1 MIALW
6 GILSGIL
13 LFMEAV
19 YHVGCFGFTLNIPIL
34 TIPFIITMAGVLSLI
49 LGAVPPIWKKRL
61 FFLCYGL
68 LFILFA
74 AQVVYMN
81 IFKQP
86 LLWEAAVRGGQDAIT
101 NYWREALE
109 GILFV
114 SPFLLMLALPLI
126 AAAIVFHRQLWVI
139 PSLHKNEKLW
149 TALFAATGLVLS
161 VGLLIFGKITHKE
174 YYEEYN
180 EFYDPQTIAQEMG
193 VLVLAQRDTTLEIQQ
208 LVGTLH
214 DNLSGTGGIPPTVI
228 GEPIPQET
236 DSSQQTQPTEE
247 EQETETE
254 SETEEADALPDT
266 SPHVLPIDIETL
278 LQAAGDS
285 KEETWLAEYIR
296 DLTPTNA
303 NAFTGIFEGYNL
315 IFLTAEG
322 FSSYA
327 VREDLTPTLYRL
339 THSGFVFPNYYVPL
353 WQTSTSDGEYVNC
366 TALIPDGQFSM
377 RKCGSNSMSFTLPRY
392 FAAEGVPSL
401 AYHNNSLSYYDR
413 YLTHTN
419 LGYTFKAASLGE
431 LSEEEYGSYIFP
443 MANPGK
449 WPASDLEMMEGT
461 VPEYIGM
468 DRFHVYYM
476 TVSGHM
482 NYNFRGNAMSSKNK
496 EAVENLPMSE
506 NAKAYI
512 ACHIELDKALEYLIE
527 QLTLAGKL
535 ENTVICLSADHYPYA
550 MTEEQYDELAGQDL
564 SQNLDKFRNSLILW
578 NVGMEEQPVIV
589 EKTCGAM
596 DLVPT
601 LLNLFGFSYDSRLY
615 AGRDI
620 FSDQEGMVI
629 CNDRSFVTDTV
640 CYNRKAKTTV
650 WTEGSALSVTSP
662 FAGWTYPEN
671 AVVIPGRSKEAVLAE
686 GASLEEEQ
694 EAYLT
699 AAKQDVKYR
708 YQFSAYVLQKNY
720 YSLIDG
726 NLGRDASQP

>member
-6 GILSGIL
+6 GILSVIL
-13 LFMEAV
+13 LYMEGV

-34 TIPFIITMAGVLSLI
+34 TIPFIITVAGVLSLI
-49 LGAVPPIWKKRL
+49 LGAVSSKWKKRL
-61 FFLCYGL
+61 FFLFYGL
-68 LFILFA
+68 FFILFA

-86 LLWEAAVRGGQDAIT
+86 LLWEAAVRGGQDALT
-101 NYWREALE
+101 NYWRETLT
-109 GILFV
+109 GIAFV
-114 SPFLLMLALPLI
+114 SPFILMLALPLI
-126 AAAIVFHRQLWVI
+126 AAAIAFHRQLWSI
-139 PSLHKNEKLW
+139 PSLHKKENLW
-149 TALFAATGLVLS
+149 TALFTAVGLS
-161 VGLLIFGKITHKE
+161 AFVGLLIIGKYTQAE

-180 EFYDPQTIAQEMG
+180 EFYDPHTIAQEMG
-193 VLVLAQRDTTLEIQQ
+193 VLTLVQRDTTIEIGR
-208 LVGTLH
+208 LAGMLR
-214 DNLSGTGGIPPTVI
+214 DKLSGSEGIPPTVI
-228 GEPIPQET
+228 KEPIPQKT
-236 DSSQQTQPTEE
+236 DSLEQAEETAAEQTEPG
-247 EQETETE
+247 ETENVQTK
-254 SETEEADALPDT
+254 PDT
-266 SPHVLPIDIETL
+266 SPHVLPIDIDDL
-278 LQAAGDS
+278 LEMAGDS

-296 DLTPTNA
+296 DLTPAPA
-303 NAFTGIFEGYNL
+303 NAFTGIFKGYNL
-315 IFLTAEG
+315 IYITAEG

-327 VREDLTPTLYRL
+327 IREDLTPTLYRL

-353 WQTSTSDGEYVNC
+353 WQTSTSDGEYINC

-377 RKCGSNSMSFTLPRY
+377 RKSASNDMSYTLPRF
-392 FAAEGVPSL
+392 FAEEGVSSM

-419 LGYTFKAASLGE
+419 LGYTFKASSLGE

-461 VPEYIGM
+461 IPEYIGM
-468 DRFHVYYM
+468 DRFNVYYM

-496 EAVENLPMSE
+496 DAVANLPMSE

-512 ACHIELDKALEYLIE
+512 ACNIELDKALAYLIE

-550 MTEEQYDELAGQDL
+550 MTEEQYDELAGKDL

-578 NVGMEEQPVIV
+578 NVGLEEETIIV

-640 CYNRKAKTTV
+640 CYNRKAKTTE
-650 WTEGSALSVTSP
+650 WTRGSTLSASSP
-662 FAGWTYPEN
+662 FADWTYPEN
-671 AVVIPGRSKEAVLAE
+671 AVIISGQSKEAVLAE
-686 GASLEEEQ
+686 GVSLEEER

-699 AAKQDVKYR
+699 AAKKDVKDR
-708 YQFSAYVLQKNY
+708 YQFSAYILQNNY
-720 YSLIDG
+720 YAVIDR
-726 NLGRDASQP
+726 NLQR